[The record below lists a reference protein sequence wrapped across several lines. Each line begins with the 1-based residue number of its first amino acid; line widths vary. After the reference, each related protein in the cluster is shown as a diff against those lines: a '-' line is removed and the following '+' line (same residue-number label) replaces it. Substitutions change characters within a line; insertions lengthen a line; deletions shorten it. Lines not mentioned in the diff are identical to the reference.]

1 MTFIWFLLIGILSGW
16 IAGELTRGSGFGLM
30 GNLIVGVLGALV
42 GGFLFDVLGVSAYG
56 LTGRLVLSV
65 IGAIILLFIA
75 SLFNTSSKKALL
87 LEKTFVGLMPLSPHE
102 ARSCR
107 NAP

>member
-42 GGFLFDVLGVSAYG
+42 GGFLFDVLGVSPMG
-56 LTGRLVLSV
+56 
-65 IGAIILLFIA
+65 
-75 SLFNTSSKKALL
+75 
-87 LEKTFVGLMPLSPHE
+87 
-102 ARSCR
+102 
-107 NAP
+107 